1 MSNSEPLNSNQSS
14 QDNNL
19 SSSNHSN
26 DLELSNTNLSDNNQS
41 SSTSNQSDQSSSTS
55 NQSDQSSSTSNQSDQ
70 SSSTSNQSD
79 QSSTTFNKS
88 DQSSSTSN
96 QSDQSSTTFNKS
108 DQSSS
113 TSNQSDQSSTTFNK
127 SDQSSLLNE
136 RITTSNYVI
145 TNSQGIDNNGSIITE
160 TTFVSKDPDHTIEIN
175 QDLVQNVEI
184 YDHEINSQNND
195 LLNQIKLCAVEIN
208 CDKFHEKGT
217 IEDYRELFIAASN
230 IATETKQMQLDID
243 VDGFN
248 EFANAADE
256 LSNLFNSFIVRLQN
270 VNIINDTLFLQSIL
284 NALKKIVNLS
294 NTFGRFKETILATSV
309 IKIPKSAHDAKI
321 VIENIMKEIN
331 CAIDCINYFVDPT
344 ISKPDDVDLTSDDKD
359 IIHAATTTINNWNS
373 LCEHGVSIELSNN
386 PDIIFINQTNLNLHN
401 KTNILKNASNML
413 KTKLDTF
420 KFLN

>member
-1 MSNSEPLNSNQSS
+1 MSNSEPLNTNQSS

-41 SSTSNQSDQSSSTS
+41 SNTSNQSDHQSSNTSNHSNDLELLNTNLSDNNQSSNTSNQSDQL
-55 NQSDQSSSTSNQSDQ
+55 
-70 SSSTSNQSD
+70 
-79 QSSTTFNKS
+79 
-88 DQSSSTSN
+88 
-96 QSDQSSTTFNKS
+96 
-108 DQSSS
+108 
-113 TSNQSDQSSTTFNK
+113 
-127 SDQSSLLNE
+127 SLLNE

-145 TNSQGIDNNGSIITE
+145 TNSQGIDNNGLIITE

-175 QDLVQNVEI
+175 EDLVQNVEI
-184 YDHEINSQNND
+184 YDDEINSQNND

-331 CAIDCINYFVDPT
+331 CAVDCINYFVDPT

-386 PDIIFINQTNLNLHN
+386 PDIIFINQTNLDLHN